1 MMFWVGPWMNP
12 IVLTFVKVKNGQCGK
27 RLWRDSLFRIIYFL
41 FLNLTEKI
49 FKMPTEEGNKR
60 REAAMAK
67 YGQVLGEIFDD
78 LDKDKSGFA
87 SIEEMWYVFSGWK
100 TAW

>member
-1 MMFWVGPWMNP
+1 MDSAVRDYEEIVYFASSTFDFWT
-12 IVLTFVKVKNGQCGK
+12 VLDHFCIIDREK
-27 RLWRDSLFRIIYFL
+27 RR
-41 FLNLTEKI
+41 
-49 FKMPTEEGNKR
+49 KMPTEEGNKR

-87 SIEEMWYVFSGWK
+87 SIEEMWYVVVEK
-100 TAW
+100 LLDY

>member
-1 MMFWVGPWMNP
+1 
-12 IVLTFVKVKNGQCGK
+12 
-27 RLWRDSLFRIIYFL
+27 
-41 FLNLTEKI
+41 
-49 FKMPTEEGNKR
+49 MPTEEGNKR

-87 SIEEMWYVFSGWK
+87 SIEEMWYVVVEKLLVKQS
-100 TAW
+100 A

>member
-1 MMFWVGPWMNP
+1 
-12 IVLTFVKVKNGQCGK
+12 
-27 RLWRDSLFRIIYFL
+27 
-41 FLNLTEKI
+41 
-49 FKMPTEEGNKR
+49 MPTEEGNKR

-87 SIEEMWYVFSGWK
+87 SIEEMWYVVVEKLLDNQLSRDQLSREYHMLILK
-100 TAW
+100 S

>member
-1 MMFWVGPWMNP
+1 MASAVRDYEEIVYFASSPFDFWT
-12 IVLTFVKVKNGQCGK
+12 IFERLCIIDREK
-27 RLWRDSLFRIIYFL
+27 RR
-41 FLNLTEKI
+41 
-49 FKMPTEEGNKR
+49 KMPTEEGNKR

-87 SIEEMWYVFSGWK
+87 SIEEMWYVVVEKLLVKQCLIIVTW
-100 TAW
+100 

>member
-1 MMFWVGPWMNP
+1 MASAVRDYEE
-12 IVLTFVKVKNGQCGK
+12 IVYFASST
-27 RLWRDSLFRIIYFL
+27 FL
-41 FLNLTEKI
+41 FLYRTEKI

-87 SIEEMWYVFSGWK
+87 SIEEMWYVFSGQK
-100 TAW
+100 TA

>member
-1 MMFWVGPWMNP
+1 
-12 IVLTFVKVKNGQCGK
+12 
-27 RLWRDSLFRIIYFL
+27 
-41 FLNLTEKI
+41 
-49 FKMPTEEGNKR
+49 MPTEEGNKR

-87 SIEEMWYVFSGWK
+87 SIEEMWYVVVEKLLDNQLSRDQLSREYHVLILK
-100 TAW
+100 S

>member
-1 MMFWVGPWMNP
+1 
-12 IVLTFVKVKNGQCGK
+12 
-27 RLWRDSLFRIIYFL
+27 
-41 FLNLTEKI
+41 
-49 FKMPTEEGNKR
+49 MPTEEGNKR

-87 SIEEMWYVFSGWK
+87 SIEEMWYVVVKKLLDNQLSRESIV
-100 TAW
+100 T

>member
-1 MMFWVGPWMNP
+1 
-12 IVLTFVKVKNGQCGK
+12 
-27 RLWRDSLFRIIYFL
+27 
-41 FLNLTEKI
+41 
-49 FKMPTEEGNKR
+49 MPTEEGNKR

-87 SIEEMWYVFSGWK
+87 SIEEMWYVVVEK
-100 TAW
+100 LLVKQCLIIVT